1 MKRIAVVVVVGMA
14 VAGMAHGA
22 GLYKCADPATGR
34 AVFSQTQCAPEA
46 EQVDVNVHR
55 PTEAQVQAHQR
66 QIEANQSLIDEG
78 IARRRAADA
87 AAARRRAIEATQAQY
102 AAEQARIAW
111 RRAHAN
117 NNAAGAALEG
127 ALATDAAASDA
138 RYNAEMDRLMGR

>member
-1 MKRIAVVVVVGMA
+1 MKRIAMVVVGMA
-14 VAGMAHGA
+14 VVGAAPGA
-22 GLYKCADPATGR
+22 GLYKCTDANGR
-34 AVFSQTQCAPEA
+34 TVFSQTQCAPTAEA
-46 EQVDVNVHR
+46 VDVIVHR
-55 PTEAQVQAHQR
+55 PTEAQIQEHQK
-66 QIEANQSLIDEG
+66 QIEANQALIDEG

-87 AAARRRAIEATQAQY
+87 EATRRRAIEGTQAQH

-138 RYNAEMDRLMGR
+138 RYNAEMDRLTGR